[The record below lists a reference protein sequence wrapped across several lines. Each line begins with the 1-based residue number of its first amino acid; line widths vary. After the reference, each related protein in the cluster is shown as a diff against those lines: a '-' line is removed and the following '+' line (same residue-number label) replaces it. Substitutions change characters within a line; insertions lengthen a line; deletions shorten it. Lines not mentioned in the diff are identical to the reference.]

1 MQTNLFNARNG
12 KVQGTEKRRDFADK
26 LCLQMQTMGARFADK
41 VCLKMQTNFAD
52 KPLQDTPP
60 PNADKRL
67 QKCRRARWGFG
78 QIADELCRQRL
89 SATRAGTPAFLF
101 VYTTLQGLSTVK
113 CRQGL
118 STAKCRQGL
127 STATARLFL
136 RVVRAIYLQSL
147 PLLRPE
153 QPASRLPLPRD
164 PGLRL
169 SPSLRL
175 RPSWSPLPRWLLRLR
190 LLLCLP
196 SLCLVSG
203 LLQGRG

>member
-1 MQTNLFNARNG
+1 MQTNLFKARNG

-89 SATRAGTPAFLF
+89 SANRAGTPAFLF
-101 VYTTLQGLSTVK
+101 VYTTLQGLSTAK

-118 STAKCRQGL
+118 STAKCRQSL
-127 STATARLFL
+127 STATARLFF
-136 RVVRAIYLQSL
+136 RVPAIYLQSL

-164 PGLRL
+164 PVLRL
-169 SPSLRL
+169 SPSRRL
-175 RPSWSPLPRWLLRLR
+175 RPSWSRLPRWLLR

>member
-1 MQTNLFNARNG
+1 MPWTFPFQCFPCLGPSPQTFEIADKSADKSARQRLSKMQTRALDFCRN
-12 KVQGTEKRRDFADK
+12 RR
-26 LCLQMQTMGARFADK
+26 QI
-41 VCLKMQTNFAD
+41 MQTNFVYMN
-52 KPLQDTPP
+52 L
-60 PNADKRL
+60 
-67 QKCRRARWGFG
+67 
-78 QIADELCRQRL
+78 
-89 SATRAGTPAFLF
+89 GTPAFLF
-101 VYTTLQGLSTVK
+101 VYTTLQGLSTAK

-136 RVVRAIYLQSL
+136 RVVRAIYL
-147 PLLRPE
+147 RPE

-164 PGLRL
+164 PGRRL

-203 LLQGRG
+203 PLQGRG